1 MRDSKMRNKGL
12 RKGLAKLAVIA
23 VSFVLCMPMMLC
35 FIQGGELIGKSYASD
50 NTYNTNK
57 FYVDVN
63 ALENNAFEIREDIQV
78 DFFYPHH
85 GIYRYVPINGYKFS
99 GISVPGYDYDTYT
112 DNGSFVFQI
121 GSADYYENGITD
133 YTIKY
138 KLTAYDDETTEKDV
152 LMLNLIPTGWSTDIH
167 SARATI
173 HLPKPADLSG
183 AKVYSGYYG
192 SDTNE
197 DNAVIKTSEDGQ
209 TIFVSAENL
218 EPYHGVTVTM
228 DLPEGYW
235 TGEMQRGVIKP
246 WMVLLLLLGPILITV
261 LWYAN
266 GRDEKIVKTVE
277 FYPPEKLTPG
287 EIGTIID
294 GNADKCDVVS
304 AIVYMADKG
313 YLSIEEVDSKNFL
326 LKKRGSRGALDKE
339 PAYIRT
345 LYDGLFS
352 KKDAVRTGDLSAS
365 FGVKFQKARDQLEGM
380 YVGSKE
386 IYSSNSLIARIA
398 NILLCVLPWCAFG
411 LWQITS
417 GLGEGSLAVVIGSFN
432 AVVGTILLIRGIEV
446 RGKGNRFKMIRRIII
461 AAFMYEFGFALSL
474 APMTDYTFI
483 SATKRIVIAAVVLAI
498 EAYCIFV
505 TVITRARNP
514 KYTRLLGQIL
524 GFRDFIRTAE
534 LDKLNELVEKDPE
547 YFYHI
552 MPYAYVLGLSNKWI
566 KNFENIP
573 MVAPQWYGYYNKGGG
588 IDTFDAYMMG
598 RMMGR
603 CSISVSNHIHVPAP
617 SFSGGSSGGGWS
629 GGSSGGGFSGGGFS
643 GGGFSGGGMGGGGG
657 GAW

>member
-1 MRDSKMRNKGL
+1 MKNNRRHSLITRIS
-12 RKGLAKLAVIA
+12 VIA
-23 VSFVLCMPMMLC
+23 VSFVLCMSVA
-35 FIQGGELIGKSYASD
+35 IGLTHNAGLTEEAYASD
-50 NTYNTNK
+50 NTYTTNS
-57 FYVDVN
+57 FVVDVT
-63 ALENNAFEIREDIQV
+63 AKENNAFSIREDIQI

-85 GIYRYVPINGYKFS
+85 GIYRYVPINGYNFS
-99 GISVPGYDYDTYT
+99 NISVPGYDYETYT
-112 DNGSFVFQI
+112 DNGSYVFQI
-121 GSADYYENGITD
+121 GSGAYTVDGVNDYNIN
-133 YTIKY
+133 YTI
-138 KLTAYDDETTEKDV
+138 TAYDDETTEKDV

-167 SARATI
+167 YAEATV
-173 HLPKPADLSG
+173 HLPKKADLSG
-183 AKVYSGYYG
+183 VKVFSGTYG
-192 SDTNE
+192 TDSNE
-197 DNAVIKTSEDGQ
+197 DNATLKTSDDGQ
-209 TIFVSAENL
+209 TITVSAQNL
-218 EPYHGVTVTM
+218 EPYHGITITL

-235 TGEMQRGVIKP
+235 VGEKQRGLVYP
-246 WMVLLLLLGPILITV
+246 WMILLLLLGPILITV

-313 YLSIEEVDSKNFL
+313 YLSIEEVDSRNFL

-411 LWQITS
+411 LWQIAS
-417 GLGEGSLAVVIGSFN
+417 GLMDGSIAVVVGSFN

-446 RGKGNRFKMIRRIII
+446 RGKGNRFKMIRKIII

-474 APMTDYTFI
+474 APMMDYTFI
-483 SATKRIVIAAVVLAI
+483 SATKRIAIAAVVLAI

-573 MVAPQWYGYYNKGGG
+573 MVAPQWYGYYDKGGG

-603 CSISVSNHIHVPAP
+603 CSISVSNHIHVPVA
-617 SFSGGSSGGGWS
+617 SYTGGGSGGGWS
-629 GGSSGGGFSGGGFS
+629 GGSSGGSSFSGGGFS